1 MKKHKIN
8 IVTLGCSKNVVDSEH
23 LYTQLKA
30 SNYEVVHNS
39 NKTDAH
45 TVIINTCGFIKDAK
59 EESINTILQFANAKD
74 HGKLKK
80 LYVIGCLTERYK
92 TDLEKEI
99 PEVDMYFGQESTK
112 EILEALHIDYK
123 QELIGERLISTPSH
137 FAYLKISEGCD
148 RTCSFC
154 AIPLIRGKHK
164 SVAFETLI
172 HEAQFLAKN
181 GAKELILIAQDLSY
195 YGLDLYKQN
204 RLAELLTELEKI
216 DGIERIRLHYAYP
229 AGFPEEVIGIMKRS
243 AKICNYI
250 DIPIQ
255 HISDNVLKAMR
266 RGHTKQKTLDLI
278 VKMRLEI
285 PDIAIRTTLLVGHPG
300 ETEQDFEE
308 LKEFVRAMRFD
319 RLGLFTYSPEENT
332 HAGDNL
338 EDLIPEEVKQQR
350 AEEIMAIQQEISLE
364 KNRAMVGKTYKVL
377 IDRKEGDY
385 FVGRTEYDSP
395 EVDNEVLITSGNSQP
410 AIGKFYNVNITQAD
424 DFDLFGRIIE

>member
-39 NKTDAH
+39 NATDAH

-59 EESINTILQFANAKD
+59 EESINTILQFANVKE
-74 HGKLKK
+74 HGKLKR

-92 TDLEKEI
+92 TELEKEI

-164 SVAFETLI
+164 SVAFETLV
-172 HEAQFLAKN
+172 HEAQYLAKN

-195 YGLDLYKQN
+195 YGLDLYKKN

-243 AKICNYI
+243 EKICNYI

-255 HISDNVLKAMR
+255 HISDKVLQAMR

-285 PDIAIRTTLLVGHPG
+285 PDIVIRTTLLVGHPG

-319 RLGLFTYSPEENT
+319 RLGVFTYSPEENT

-338 EDLIPEEVKQQR
+338 EDTIPEEVKQQR

-364 KNRAMVGKTYKVL
+364 NNRARVGKTYKVL

-385 FVGRTEYDSP
+385 FIGRTEYDSP

-410 AIGKFYNVNITQAD
+410 AIGKFYNVNITKAD
-424 DFDLFGRIIE
+424 DFDLFGEIV